1 MKKILLLPYIL
12 VFVYYSKRIP
22 LILEDLKAWKRFI
35 AIDESVSDV
44 DAFVMLLCKRNE
56 YRTVF
61 YHRLPFAVRHI
72 CNIFLK
78 RVQNCY
84 LHSNISGGVIIQHGF
99 SSIIVAESIGT
110 NFCFHQNCTVGW
122 GKDGKPVIGNNV
134 TMYAG
139 AVVAGKIRIGNNVRI
154 SANAFVRT
162 DVPDN
167 SIAYGNPCVIRKMES
182 KSKKA
187 DT

>member
-1 MKKILLLPYIL
+1 
-12 VFVYYSKRIP
+12 
-22 LILEDLKAWKRFI
+22 
-35 AIDESVSDV
+35 
-44 DAFVMLLCKRNE
+44 
-56 YRTVF
+56 
-61 YHRLPFAVRHI
+61 
-72 CNIFLK
+72 
-78 RVQNCY
+78 
-84 LHSNISGGVIIQHGF
+84 
-99 SSIIVAESIGT
+99 
-110 NFCFHQNCTVGW
+110 
-122 GKDGKPVIGNNV
+122 
-134 TMYAG
+134 MYAG